1 MVFYNEASGLV
12 QCTTMWSIVYLPG
25 VNPDYS
31 SVMAACAEEGAEGE
45 QTEGPSLNMTDLP
58 PVTQTRF
65 TAVRDPTLVLEEEE
79 PYFDMSM
86 SPTQTAYL
94 GKTATLTC
102 LVHAA
107 KNDKSFVNRVQAPAS
122 TWLVFLTP
130 SRPPPQVS
138 WIRGRDLRILTVGGY
153 TYTTDLRFEAFHQP
167 HSTEW
172 TLRIKSVQLRDQ
184 GGYECQIATKPI
196 RTYHVFLKVEEP
208 SVEVVGA
215 PDIYVNRASMINL
228 TCVVYHA
235 PYPPEDIIWYHGNQ
249 TISYTSPRG
258 GVSVVEE
265 RGETTTSILLLQKAR
280 ASDSGTFIC
289 QPENMDAAQV
299 TLHVL
304 DGEHPAAMQ
313 TNSSCQSTP
322 GLSALV
328 MVAVMTTI
336 ARPSSQN
343 WSEVQARFKAK
354 SPWCARAAFGLLTG
368 RSDMSAW
375 QESHA
380 DEAPKAPEG

>member
-1 MVFYNEASGLV
+1 
-12 QCTTMWSIVYLPG
+12 
-25 VNPDYS
+25 
-31 SVMAACAEEGAEGE
+31 MAACAEEGAEGE

-102 LVHAA
+102 VVHAA
-107 KNDKSFVNRVQAPAS
+107 KNDKSFVNRVRAPAS
-122 TWLVFLTP
+122 AWLILLTP

-196 RTYHVFLKVEEP
+196 RTYHVFLKVEGRCHYPCDHRQNIKLNCQCKFPSLPEP

-280 ASDSGTFIC
+280 ATDSGTFIC

-322 GLSALV
+322 ALSALV
-328 MVAVMTTI
+328 MVAVMTTL
-336 ARPSSQN
+336 
-343 WSEVQARFKAK
+343 
-354 SPWCARAAFGLLTG
+354 AAL
-368 RSDMSAW
+368 
-375 QESHA
+375 
-380 DEAPKAPEG
+380 

>member
-1 MVFYNEASGLV
+1 M
-12 QCTTMWSIVYLPG
+12 
-25 VNPDYS
+25 
-31 SVMAACAEEGAEGE
+31 
-45 QTEGPSLNMTDLP
+45 TELP

-102 LVHAA
+102 VVHAA
-107 KNDKSFVNRVQAPAS
+107 RNDKS
-122 TWLVFLTP
+122 
-130 SRPPPQVS
+130 VS

-196 RTYHVFLKVEEP
+196 RTYIIFLRVEEP

-215 PDIYVNRASMINL
+215 PDIFVNRASMINL

-249 TISYTSPRG
+249 VRS
-258 GVSVVEE
+258 E
-265 RGETTTSILLLQKAR
+265 REMKVDKVNGINRLL
-280 ASDSGTFIC
+280 DNT
-289 QPENMDAAQV
+289 D
-299 TLHVL
+299 
-304 DGEHPAAMQ
+304 
-313 TNSSCQSTP
+313 
-322 GLSALV
+322 
-328 MVAVMTTI
+328 
-336 ARPSSQN
+336 
-343 WSEVQARFKAK
+343 
-354 SPWCARAAFGLLTG
+354 GLLRGKPVLMDLPLCSKMRCCSHREVDPTY
-368 RSDMSAW
+368 RAW
-375 QESHA
+375 QQGQIRNIAEEVKS
-380 DEAPKAPEG
+380 EASKGWLTVNACMEDAVVTGD